1 MNRRHKIFC
10 LLAAAGTLTAFPSA
24 SSGQD
29 IIGEALGKIILP
41 AVGPVILDRAG
52 GQILEKGLN
61 GGFGKGGMLPGRGG
75 RVPTRPSR
83 RQGSPQVIRSQ
94 PSSQTVPSGSY
105 QSQPPSDVAPAPN
118 APPPVDPPENR
129 IVTRPSVSPNPSPTE
144 MALTHVVSAGPQL
157 TGQVIRAE
165 ATQIAN
171 QLDQAVMRSLD
182 QSRGDSTV
190 EALRRDYR
198 NLAHNEHR
206 DNARAALLVNHESAL
221 TATGTGQSWSPLFKA
236 ADAADRIA
244 ALPPESDRQTLTQA
258 IEALRSELTGVTGS
272 VLSGNEIAV
281 IAQRAKN
288 IRNMGV
294 LSEIARVLG
303 AQRRDDL
310 FARIAEAAAKSDA
323 PDEAVTGLLGVSLA
337 AGGNAVTD
345 MQLPEGIP
353 AVVLYSPEIN
363 TAPISFVCDDA
374 LEITLAPGEMVP
386 LDQSFVVAFQN
397 GKGVVKRYTI
407 NDGMYR
413 WVVDQDG
420 WDVRQKTAVEVSID
434 ANHSPAAFHYL
445 LNGQPQIAAAGT
457 VMQHRLDGPA
467 RIDFDRGLGD
477 GSSKSTLVTPGDYV
491 VGVDPET
498 AGWDLHLRPR
508 QAATAESTTA
518 IAKQHWRS
526 SVLQAQRSASID
538 PAEAKVDALL
548 DLIE

>member
-1 MNRRHKIFC
+1 MKRRHKTLC
-10 LLAAAGTLTAFPSA
+10 LLAAAGALTAFPSA

-29 IIGEALGKIILP
+29 IIGEALGKVILP

-61 GGFGKGGMLPGRGG
+61 GGFGKGGRLPGRGG
-75 RVPTRPSR
+75 RTPTRPSR
-83 RQGSPQVIRSQ
+83 PQVIRSQ
-94 PSSQTVPSGSY
+94 PYSQSVPSGAY
-105 QSQPPSDVAPAPN
+105 QVQPPSDVAPAPD
-118 APPPVDPPENR
+118 APAPVDPPENR
-129 IVTRPSVSPNPSPTE
+129 IVTRPSVSPNPSPTDI
-144 MALTHVVSAGPQL
+144 ALTHVVSAGPHL
-157 TGQVIRAE
+157 SGQVIRAE
-165 ATQIAN
+165 AAEIAGQI
-171 QLDQAVMRSLD
+171 DQAVMRSLG
-182 QSRGDSTV
+182 QSAGDATL
-190 EALRRDYR
+190 EALRRDYQNR
-198 NLAHNEHR
+198 LNKNDPEK
-206 DNARAALLVNHESAL
+206 ARADLMLNHDAALAAAGSRQA
-221 TATGTGQSWSPLFKA
+221 WSSIFNA

-244 ALPPESDRQTLTQA
+244 ALPPESDQKTLTQA
-258 IEALRSELTGVTGS
+258 IEALRSELTGISGA
-272 VLSGNEIAV
+272 VLSGEEIAV

-288 IRNMGV
+288 IRNMVV

-310 FARIAEAAAKSDA
+310 FTRIAEAAAKSDA
-323 PDEAVTGLLGVSLA
+323 PDEAITGLLGVGLGTS
-337 AGGNAVTD
+337 GSTVTD

-353 AVVLYSPEIN
+353 AVVLYSSELN
-363 TAPISFVCDDA
+363 TTPISFVCDDA

-407 NDGMYR
+407 NNGMYR

-420 WDVRQKTAVEVSID
+420 WDLRQKTAVDVTLD
-434 ANHSPAAFHYL
+434 ASESPAAFHYL
-445 LNGQPQIAAAGT
+445 LNGQPQVAAAGS
-457 VMQHRLDGPA
+457 VMQHRLDGPV

-491 VGVDPET
+491 VGVNPDT
-498 AGWDLHLRPR
+498 AGWDLHLRP
-508 QAATAESTTA
+508 QQGAAAESTTE

-526 SVLQAQRSASID
+526 SVLQAQRASLID